1 MATHLKDITHFQ
13 KWLQSALD
21 LGTNQN
27 PFKKSKYAEYGS
39 TMDILIFYLFS
50 IGKSLGFITFEY

>member
-39 TMDILIFYLFS
+39 TMDI
-50 IGKSLGFITFEY
+50 